1 MEWPSQHNLRVRRIA
16 MRMGLE
22 KDNRIISTG
31 NDELDKKIGGGIP
44 LRSLSL
50 VEGQPDSGKSV
61 LTQQMVW
68 GTLKRGCSAVVFT
81 TENTVKSL
89 VSQMQSLN
97 LDVLDYLLLSRLWV
111 YPIDTKKTRR
121 SLSTGLL
128 PMLES
133 YANKGV
139 DLAIIDSITY
149 YVTLASVEEVV
160 SFFEECKRLSSKG
173 MGVICVAHSYAFDE
187 NAMVRLGSLCDA
199 HLRLRIETM
208 GSKMIKILEVAK
220 VRGAE
225 LNTGNVISFDVEPNL
240 GIRVIPYSKAK
251 A

>member
-1 MEWPSQHNLRVRRIA
+1 MKT
-16 MRMGLE
+16 GLE
-22 KDNRIISTG
+22 KDARIISTG

-61 LTQQMVW
+61 LSQQMVW
-68 GTLKRGCSAVVFT
+68 GSLKKGCSAVVFT

-89 VSQMQSLN
+89 VTQMQSLN
-97 LDVLDYLLLSRLWV
+97 LDILDYLLLSRLWI
-111 YPIDTKKTRR
+111 YPIDTKK
-121 SLSTGLL
+121 SLRDLNSGLL
-128 PMLES
+128 PMMQR
-133 YANKGV
+133 YATKGV
-139 DLAIIDSITY
+139 DLAIIDSVTY
-149 YVTLASVEEVV
+149 YVTHASTEQVL
-160 SFFEECKRLSSKG
+160 SFFEECKRLAANG

-187 NAMVRLGSLCDA
+187 NAMVRLGSMCDA

-220 VRGAE
+220 VRGAD
-225 LNTGNVISFDVEPNL
+225 LNTGNIISFDVEPNL

>member
-1 MEWPSQHNLRVRRIA
+1 
-16 MRMGLE
+16 MRTGSTNDPRM
-22 KDNRIISTG
+22 ISTG

-68 GTLKRGCSAVVFT
+68 GSLKKGCSAVVFT

-89 VSQMQSLN
+89 VTQMESLN
-97 LDVLDYLLLSRLWV
+97 LDIMDYLLLSRLWI

-121 SLSTGLL
+121 SLSAGLL

-133 YANKGV
+133 YANKGIDV
-139 DLAIIDSITY
+139 AIIDSLTY
-149 YVTLASVEEVV
+149 YVTHATMEEVL
-160 SFFEECKRLSSKG
+160 SFFEECKRLSNKG
-173 MGVICVAHSYAFDE
+173 MGIICVAHSYAFDE
-187 NAMVRLGSLCDA
+187 NAMVRLGSMCDA
-199 HLRLRIETM
+199 HMRLRIETM

-220 VRGAE
+220 VRGAD
-225 LNTGNVISFDVEPNL
+225 LNTGNIISFDVEPHW
-240 GIRVIPYSKAK
+240 GIRVIPYCKAN

>member
-1 MEWPSQHNLRVRRIA
+1 MKT
-16 MRMGLE
+16 GTG
-22 KDNRIISTG
+22 KDNKVISTG

-44 LRSLSL
+44 LGTLSL

-68 GTLKRGCSAVVFT
+68 GSLKKGCSAVVFT

-89 VSQMQSLN
+89 ISQMQSLN
-97 LDVLDYLLLSRLWV
+97 LDIMDYFLLSRLWI

-121 SLSTGLL
+121 CLNTGLL
-128 PMLES
+128 PILTS

-139 DLAIIDSITY
+139 DLAVIDSITY
-149 YVTLASVEEVV
+149 YVTHASMEEVL
-160 SFFEECKRLSSKG
+160 SFFEECKTLSNMG
-173 MGVICVAHSYAFDE
+173 MGIVCVAHSYAFDE
-187 NAMVRLGSLCDA
+187 NVMTRLGSMCDA

-225 LNTGNVISFDVEPNL
+225 LNTGNIISFDVEPNW

>member
-1 MEWPSQHNLRVRRIA
+1 MKTGASNDI
-16 MRMGLE
+16 
-22 KDNRIISTG
+22 KIISTG

-44 LRSLSL
+44 LGTLSL

-61 LTQQMVW
+61 LTQQMIW
-68 GTLKRGCSAVVFT
+68 GSLRKGCSAVVFT
-81 TENTVKSL
+81 TENTVKSF

-97 LDVLDYLLLSRLWV
+97 LDITDYFLLSKLWI

-121 SLSTGLL
+121 CLHTGLL
-128 PMLES
+128 PLLTS
-133 YANKGV
+133 CANKGV
-139 DLAIIDSITY
+139 DLAVIDSITY
-149 YVTLASVEEVV
+149 YVTHATMEQVL
-160 SFFEECKRLSSKG
+160 SFFEECKVLTGKG
-173 MGVICVAHSYAFDE
+173 MGIVCVAHSYAFDE
-187 NAMVRLGSLCDA
+187 NVMVRLGSMCDA

-225 LNTGNVISFDVEPNL
+225 LNTGNIISFDVEPNW
-240 GIRVIPYSKAK
+240 GIRVIPYSKAR